1 MTVDVS
7 SDSVER
13 LVELLDQQ
21 CGIYQQLRDLSEQQS
36 RLVAEGDAE
45 SLLTLLNQRQALIDR
60 LLQINEQIEPFK
72 QRWSQFWSELD
83 ASQQGRIRERMDA
96 VQSLLDGIMAQDE
109 KDREALAAQRT
120 RVGEQLGQV
129 SRGANVNR
137 AYGQAS
143 NYTVNT
149 RFTDQQG

>member
-7 SDSVER
+7 SDSVEL

-21 CGIYQQLRDLSEQQS
+21 RAIYQQLRDLSEQQS

-60 LLQINEQIEPFK
+60 LLQINERIEPYK
-72 QRWSQFWSELD
+72 QRWSEFWSGLD
-83 ASQQGRIRERMDA
+83 EARQGEIRERMDA

-109 KDREALAAQRT
+109 KDREALAAQRSK
-120 RVGEQLGQV
+120 VSEQLGQV
-129 SRGANVNR
+129 NRGASVNR

-143 NYTVNT
+143 SYTVNT
-149 RFTDQQG
+149 RFTDEQG